1 MYVFDTGDGPDD
13 YVGVMTLSAP
23 GTTAARGIV
32 NDQTIAPDWGVYDS
46 YSEQEK
52 WETLSIG
59 PIHTA
64 VGPTDVSIG
73 LGTGPFNIPPG
84 GTISVA
90 FAFLAGSDLADLQ
103 ANADAAVAFYS
114 TISPTDNGDVPIVNV
129 PRAVRLQQNTP
140 NPFNPSTEI
149 AFDLPRDMPVVLRIF
164 AVDGRVVRT
173 LVDGPRQAGTNRVR
187 WDGMDDEGRAMPS
200 GLYLYR
206 FEAEGKSI
214 VRKMHLVK

>member
-1 MYVFDTGDGPDD
+1 
-13 YVGVMTLSAP
+13 MTLSSP

-32 NDQTIAPDWGVYDS
+32 NDQSIAPDWGVYDS

-73 LGTGPFNIPPG
+73 LGTGPFNIPAG
-84 GTISVA
+84 GTLNVA
-90 FAFLAGSDLADLQ
+90 FAFLGGTDLADLQ
-103 ANADAAVAFYS
+103 ANADAALAFYNL
-114 TISPTDNGDVPIVNV
+114 PTDTGDEPGVNA
-129 PRAVRLQQNTP
+129 PRVVRLEQNVP

-149 AFDLPRDMPVVLRIF
+149 AFDLPREMPVMLKIF
-164 AVDGRVVRT
+164 GVDGRLVRT
-173 LVDGPRQAGTNRVR
+173 LVDGPMHAGTNRVR
-187 WDGMDDEGRAMPS
+187 WDGMDNSGHAMPS

-206 FEAEGKSI
+206 FEADGKSI